1 MKKISVTLM
10 VAALLFADTVFAQ
23 SIPDGVRD
31 LYAQRYK
38 GAKAIFENALASNPN
53 NIEAT
58 YWLGQTYIEM
68 DDIAGAK
75 AVYEKALLASANAP
89 LLLVGMGQVELKQNK
104 IGEARQRFEAAITMT
119 RSKKGDDPVI
129 LNAIGRA
136 ITNSY
141 NTKDK
146 TGGDINYA
154 VEKLEAAAL
163 RDPKNAEIFLN
174 LGNAIRKA
182 KPGEGGGPAFQNYQ
196 KAVDA
201 NPNFPVPYFRMA
213 QLFNTQRNWDLYEKY
228 LNDALAKDPK
238 FAPAYYDLYYYK
250 LSRLDFAAAQDL
262 ATKFIANSDP
272 DPQADHFKAQTSWAE
287 KKYDDA
293 INISKAIITRAG
305 AQTKSRT
312 YILIADSYL
321 SKGDTLA
328 ARSYID
334 EFFARAKPD
343 EITPIHYRIKA
354 DIYSAV
360 PGQDDLVYS
369 AYMDA
374 VKSDTTVDGKVDLLK
389 QAAALFRK
397 KGLRE
402 KEADIMTTLIQTK
415 SKPVINDYFDATR
428 GYYFGLNYNKSL
440 EMATKMKELYPN
452 EIYGY
457 EWTFNNQK
465 VLDSNFTENKL
476 IPAATEYF
484 QFAEKDTAKYK
495 RQYLAAAG
503 FLLGYYANTAK
514 DGVKALE
521 YLDKMLLLDPTN
533 ESLLKI
539 RPQVEK
545 SAKQPAPKS
554 SSTNGNGPAKTNPNG
569 AVPKLEKDKNFG

>member
-1 MKKISVTLM
+1 MI
-10 VAALLFADTVFAQ
+10 AAFLFADAVFAQ
-23 SIPDGVRD
+23 SVQDGVKD

-38 GAKAIFENALASNPN
+38 GAKTIFENAVAANPN

-58 YWLGQTYIEM
+58 YWLGQTHIEM

-75 AVYEKALLASANAP
+75 AVYEKALMASANAP
-89 LLLVGMGQVELKQNK
+89 LLLVGMGHVELKHNK

-119 RSKKGDDPVI
+119 RGKKGDDPVI

-154 VEKLEAAAL
+154 VEKLTAAAQ
-163 RDPKNAEIFLN
+163 RDPKNAEIFVN

-182 KPGEGGGPAFQNYQ
+182 KPGEGGGEAFQNYQ

-201 NPNFPVPYFRMA
+201 NPNFPLAYHRMA
-213 QLFNTQRNWDLYEKY
+213 QLFYGQRNWELYEKY
-228 LNDALAKDPK
+228 LNDAITKDPK

-250 LSRLDFAAAQDL
+250 LSKLDFAAAQDL
-262 ATKFIANSDP
+262 ATKYIANSDP

-293 INISKAIITRAG
+293 INISKAIIAKAG
-305 AQTKSRT
+305 AQTKART
-312 YILIADSYL
+312 YILLSDSYL

-328 ARSYID
+328 ARPYID
-334 EFFARAKPD
+334 EFFARAKPE
-343 EITPIHYRIKA
+343 EITPIHYKIKA
-354 DIYSAV
+354 DIYSAI
-360 PGQDDLVYS
+360 PGQDDLVYA

-374 VKSDTTVDGKVDLLK
+374 VNADTTVDGKVDILK
-389 QAAALFRK
+389 QAAATFRK

-402 KEADIMTTLIQTK
+402 KEGDVIAMLIQTK
-415 SKPVINDYFDATR
+415 PKPIINDYFDATR
-428 GYYFGLNYNKSL
+428 AYYFGQRYDKTL
-440 EMATKMKELYPN
+440 EMATKMLENYPN

-457 EWTFNNQK
+457 EWVFNANK
-465 VLDSNFTENKL
+465 VLDSNYTENKL
-476 IPAATEYF
+476 VPAATAYF

-503 FLLGYYANTAK
+503 FLLGYYANEAK

-521 YLDKMLLLDPTN
+521 YLDKMLLVDPTN
-533 ESLLKI
+533 QNLLNI

-545 SAKQPAPKS
+545 SAKQAAPKS
-554 SSTNGNGPAKTNPNG
+554 SGTNGNGPTKSSPNG
-569 AVPKLEKDKNFG
+569 AVPKKEKDKSTG